1 MELIG
6 KIIAWI
12 LRNLLT
18 IAAIT
23 VILCLLSPGIR
34 LAKDN
39 AGKLAE
45 QREAILA
52 GIQSVDDEIT
62 KTKRSIENRLSMLDH
77 WRERRRECQ
86 EKIDALPNAWL
97 HPLDHWSEYLQLTA
111 EKKRLDFQIESLEST
126 IAKYQDTL
134 AQLDKNRQ
142 MLIFQLESVTR
153 SLAESV
159 SQEWKANGLRIL
171 LFTICFVL
179 LTPPLWLVFMYYCV
193 AALIEKVPPIRIKLK
208 DDDGSHEP
216 IFHRAARSITFSI
229 PEGRTFYLRAQG
241 GDWGKER
248 RNAVCRTKFMWRWK
262 APLVSIASD
271 LVELLAYRGE
281 PGAEIPGQIKLTSPK
296 DDEVYIQQI
305 ELNGGPG
312 LVLTPRHVIGLTDD
326 VEVRTIWSFKLH
338 NLVSMRLRQIV
349 FFGTGTIFIIGGRGI
364 DVQRIEPGSQAVHKI
379 EDGVLIGYVPGA
391 AYSLCRTQTFWAYFR
406 GMTSLL
412 DYKLCGGTFLTQNL
426 VGRNEKEVLGSGL
439 DRFLSVL
446 LNGIGKLLGF

>member
-1 MELIG
+1 MALIG

-12 LRNLLT
+12 LRNILT

-23 VILCLLSPGIR
+23 VILCLLAPGIR
-34 LAKDN
+34 MAKDN
-39 AGKLAE
+39 AAKLTE
-45 QREAILA
+45 QRDAILI
-52 GIQSVDDEIT
+52 GIRSVEDEIAMT
-62 KTKRSIENRLSMLDH
+62 KQSLDSRLSMLDH
-77 WRERRRECQ
+77 WREQRKDCLEQ
-86 EKIDALPNAWL
+86 LDNLPSWW
-97 HPLDHWSEYLQLTA
+97 HPYDRMTEYARLTA
-111 EKKRLDFQIESLEST
+111 EQKRLEFQIDTLEST
-126 IAKYQDTL
+126 VAKYKDTL

-142 MLIFQLESVTR
+142 MLLLQLKGVTR
-153 SLAESV
+153 SLTETV
-159 SQEWKANGLRIL
+159 SREWNTNGLRIL

-179 LTPPLWLVFMYYCV
+179 FTPPLWLVFMYYCV
-193 AALIEKVPPIRIKLK
+193 AALIEKFPPIRIKVK
-208 DDDGSHEP
+208 DDDGQHEP
-216 IFHRAARSITFSI
+216 VFHRAARSITFSI

-241 GDWGKER
+241 CDWGKER
-248 RNAVCRTKFMWRWK
+248 RDTVCRTKFMWRWT

-271 LVELLAYRGE
+271 LVELLAYRSE
-281 PGAEIPGQIKLTSPK
+281 PGAENPGQVKMTSPK

-326 VEVRTIWSFKLH
+326 VEVRTVWSFKLH
-338 NLVSMRLRQIV
+338 NLISMRLRHIV

-364 DVQRIEPGSQAVHKI
+364 DVQRIEPGSHAIHKI
-379 EDGVLIGYVPGA
+379 EDGVLVGYVPGA

-426 VGRNEKEVLGSGL
+426 VGRHEKEVLGSGL

>member
-1 MELIG
+1 MAFFG

-12 LRNLLT
+12 LRNILT

-34 LAKDN
+34 VAKDN
-39 AGKLAE
+39 AAKLAE
-45 QREAILA
+45 QRNAVLA
-52 GIQSVDDEIT
+52 GIRSVEDEIA
-62 KTKRSIENRLSMLDH
+62 KTKNLLENRLSMLDH
-77 WRERRRECQ
+77 WREQRRECL
-86 EKIDALPNAWL
+86 ERIDALPSAWR
-97 HPLDHWSEYLQLTA
+97 HPIDHWSEYIRLSTEQ
-111 EKKRLDFQIESLEST
+111 KRLDLQIETMENT
-126 IAKYQDTL
+126 IARYKDTL

-142 MLIFQLESVTR
+142 LMLFQLESITQ
-153 SLAESV
+153 SLTESV
-159 SQEWKANGLRIL
+159 SREWNSNGLRIL
-171 LFTICFVL
+171 LFTICLVL
-179 LTPPLWLVFMYYCV
+179 LTPPLWLVFMYYGV
-193 AALIEKVPPIRIKLK
+193 AALIEKFPPIRIELK
-208 DDDGSHEP
+208 DDDGSRKP

-229 PEGRTFYLRAQG
+229 PEGRKFYLRAQG

-248 RNAVCRTKFMWRWK
+248 RNAICRTKFMWRWT
-262 APLVSIASD
+262 APLVSVAAD
-271 LVELLAYRGE
+271 LVELLAYRSE
-281 PGAEIPGQIKLTSPK
+281 PGAEESGQIKLTSPK
-296 DDEVYIQQI
+296 DDEMYIQQI

-326 VEVRTIWSFKLH
+326 VEVRTVWSFKLH
-338 NLVSMRLRQIV
+338 NLISMRLRHIV

-364 DVQRIEPGSQAVHKI
+364 DVQRIESGSPAIHKI
-379 EDGVLIGYVPGA
+379 EDGVLVGYVPGA

>member
-1 MELIG
+1 MVLIG

-12 LRNLLT
+12 LRNILT

-23 VILCLLSPGIR
+23 LILCLLAPGIR
-34 LAKDN
+34 MAKDN
-39 AGKLAE
+39 AAKLTE
-45 QREAILA
+45 QRDAILA
-52 GIQSVDDEIT
+52 GIRSVEDEIA
-62 KTKRSIENRLSMLDH
+62 KTNLSLDSRLSMLDH
-77 WRERRRECQ
+77 WREQRKECLEQ
-86 EKIDALPNAWL
+86 LDNLPSWW
-97 HPLDHWSEYLQLTA
+97 HPYDHMTEYVRLTA
-111 EKKRLDFQIESLEST
+111 EQKRLEFQIDTLEST
-126 IAKYQDTL
+126 VAKYQDDL
-134 AQLDKNRQ
+134 ARLDKNRQ
-142 MLIFQLESVTR
+142 VLLFQLEGVTR
-153 SLAESV
+153 SLTETV
-159 SQEWKANGLRIL
+159 SREWNTHGLRIL

-179 LTPPLWLVFMYYCV
+179 LTPPLWLIFMYYGV
-193 AALIEKVPPIRIKLK
+193 AALIEKFPQIRIKVR
-208 DDDGSHEP
+208 DDDGLHEP
-216 IFHRAARSITFSI
+216 VFHRAARSITFSI

-248 RNAVCRTKFMWRWK
+248 RDTVCRTKFMWRWK

-271 LVELLAYRGE
+271 LVELLAYRSE
-281 PGAEIPGQIKLTSPK
+281 PGAANPGQVKMTSPK

-326 VEVRTIWSFKLH
+326 VEVRTVWSFKLH
-338 NLVSMRLRQIV
+338 NLISMRLRHIV

-364 DVQRIEPGSQAVHKI
+364 DVQRIEPGSHAVHKI
-379 EDGVLIGYVPGA
+379 EDGVLVGYVPGA

-426 VGRNEKEVLGSGL
+426 VGRHEKEVLGSGL

>member
-1 MELIG
+1 MALIG

-12 LRNLLT
+12 LRNILT

-34 LAKDN
+34 VAKEN
-39 AGKLAE
+39 AAKLTE
-45 QREAILA
+45 QRDAILA
-52 GIQSVDDEIT
+52 GIQSVEAEISMT
-62 KTKRSIENRLSMLDH
+62 KESLENRLSMLEH
-77 WRERRRECQ
+77 WREQRRECL
-86 EKIDALPNAWL
+86 EKLDDLPSAWV
-97 HPLDHWSEYLQLTA
+97 HPIDHWSEYARLSA
-111 EKKRLDFQIESLEST
+111 EQKRLEIQIDTLET
-126 IAKYQDTL
+126 AVTRYKDTL

-142 MLIFQLESVTR
+142 VLLFQLEGVTR
-153 SLAESV
+153 SLTESV
-159 SQEWKANGLRIL
+159 SQEWNRNGIRIL

-179 LTPPLWLVFMYYCV
+179 LTPPLWLVFMYYV
-193 AALIEKVPPIRIKLK
+193 AAALVEKFPPIRIRLK

-216 IFHRAARSITFSI
+216 VFHRAARSITFSI

-248 RNAVCRTKFMWRWK
+248 RDVICRTKFMWRWG

-271 LVELLAYRGE
+271 LVELLAYRSE
-281 PGAEIPGQIKLTSPK
+281 PGAKSPGQIKMTSPK

-326 VEVRTIWSFKLH
+326 VEVRTVWSFKLH
-338 NLVSMRLRQIV
+338 NFISMRLRHIV

-364 DVQRIEPGSQAVHKI
+364 DVQRIEPGSHAVHKI

-426 VGRNEKEVLGSGL
+426 VGRSEKEVLGSGL

>member
-1 MELIG
+1 MSLIG

-12 LRNLLT
+12 LRNILM

-34 LAKDN
+34 VAKDN
-39 AGKLAE
+39 AAKLTE
-45 QREAILA
+45 QRDAILA
-52 GIQSVDDEIT
+52 GIQSIEAEIA
-62 KTKRSIENRLSMLDH
+62 KTKESLENRLSMLEH
-77 WRERRRECQ
+77 WREQRRECL
-86 EKIDALPNAWL
+86 EKLDALPSAWA
-97 HPLDHWSEYLQLTA
+97 HPIDHWSEYARLTA
-111 EKKRLDFQIESLEST
+111 EQKRLELQIDTLETAVTRYKDS
-126 IAKYQDTL
+126 L

-142 MLIFQLESVTR
+142 VLLIQLEGVTR
-153 SLAESV
+153 SLTESV
-159 SQEWKANGLRIL
+159 SQEWNRNGLRIL

-179 LTPPLWLVFMYYCV
+179 LTPPLWLVFMYYGA
-193 AALIEKVPPIRIKLK
+193 AALVEKFPPIRIKLK

-216 IFHRAARSITFSI
+216 VFHRAARSITFSI

-248 RNAVCRTKFMWRWK
+248 RDAVCRTKFMWRWK

-271 LVELLAYRGE
+271 LVELLAYRSE
-281 PGAEIPGQIKLTSPK
+281 PGAKTPGQIKMTSPK

-326 VEVRTIWSFKLH
+326 VEVRTVWSFKLH
-338 NLVSMRLRQIV
+338 NFISMRLRHIV

-364 DVQRIEPGSQAVHKI
+364 DVQRIEPGSHAVHKI

-426 VGRNEKEVLGSGL
+426 VGRSEKEVLGSGL

>member
-1 MELIG
+1 MALIG

-12 LRNLLT
+12 LRNILT

-34 LAKDN
+34 VAKDN
-39 AGKLAE
+39 ALKLTE
-45 QREAILA
+45 QRDALLA
-52 GIQSVDDEIT
+52 GIRSAEEEIA
-62 KTKRSIENRLSMLDH
+62 KTKESLESRLFMLDH
-77 WRERRRECQ
+77 WRKQRRECL
-86 EKIDALPNAWL
+86 EKLDNLPSPWL
-97 HPLDHWSEYLQLTA
+97 HPYDDLSEYTRLTA
-111 EKKRLDFQIESLEST
+111 ERKRLDLQIETLEST
-126 IAKYQDTL
+126 IARYKDTL
-134 AQLDKNRQ
+134 DRLDKNRQ
-142 MLIFQLESVTR
+142 LLVFQLEGVTH
-153 SLAESV
+153 SLTETV
-159 SQEWKANGLRIL
+159 SNEWNTNGLRIL

-179 LTPPLWLVFMYYCV
+179 LTPPLWLVFMYYVV
-193 AALIEKVPPIRIKLK
+193 AALVEKFPPIRIRVR
-208 DDDGSHEP
+208 DDDGAHEP
-216 IFHRAARSITFSI
+216 VFHRSARSITFTI
-229 PEGRTFYLRAQG
+229 PEGRKFYLRAQG

-248 RNAVCRTKFMWRWK
+248 RDVTCRTKFMWRWK
-262 APLVSIASD
+262 APLVSIAAD

-281 PGAEIPGQIKLTSPK
+281 PGAKNPGQIKLTSPK

-326 VEVRTIWSFKLH
+326 VEVRTVWSFKLH
-338 NLVSMRLRQIV
+338 NLISMRLRHIV

-364 DVQRIEPGSQAVHKI
+364 DVQRIEPGSSEVHKI
-379 EDGVLIGYVPGA
+379 EDGVLVGYVPGA

-426 VGRNEKEVLGSGL
+426 VGRSEKEVLGSGL

>member
-1 MELIG
+1 MALIG

-12 LRNLLT
+12 LRNILM

-34 LAKDN
+34 VAKDN
-39 AGKLAE
+39 AAKLTE
-45 QREAILA
+45 QRDAILA
-52 GIQSVDDEIT
+52 GIRSVEDEIT
-62 KTKRSIENRLSMLDH
+62 KTKESLESRLSMLDH
-77 WRERRRECQ
+77 WREQRRECLEQ
-86 EKIDALPNAWL
+86 IDALPSAWR
-97 HPLDHWSEYLQLTA
+97 HPIDHWSEYARLTA
-111 EKKRLDFQIESLEST
+111 EQKRLELQIETLETT
-126 IAKYQDTL
+126 INRYKDSL
-134 AQLDKNRQ
+134 AQLDKSRQ
-142 MLIFQLESVTR
+142 LLLFQLDSVTQ
-153 SLAESV
+153 SITESV
-159 SQEWKANGLRIL
+159 SQEWNRNGLRIL

-179 LTPPLWLVFMYYCV
+179 LTPPLWLVFMYYGV
-193 AALIEKVPPIRIKLK
+193 AALIEKFPPIRIRLK
-208 DDDGSHEP
+208 GDGGAREP
-216 IFHRAARSITFSI
+216 VFHRAARSITFSI
-229 PEGRTFYLRAQG
+229 PEGKTFYLRAQG

-248 RNAVCRTKFMWRWK
+248 RDVVCRTKFMWRWG
-262 APLVSIASD
+262 APLVSVASD

-281 PGAEIPGQIKLTSPK
+281 PGAKNPGQIKMTSPK

-326 VEVRTIWSFKLH
+326 VEVRTVWSFKLH
-338 NLVSMRLRQIV
+338 NLISMRLRHIV

-364 DVQRIEPGSQAVHKI
+364 DVQRIEPGSSAVHKI
-379 EDGVLIGYVPGA
+379 EDGVLVGYVPGA

-426 VGRNEKEVLGSGL
+426 VGRHEKEVLGSGL

>member
-1 MELIG
+1 MALIG

-12 LRNLLT
+12 LRNILT

-23 VILCLLSPGIR
+23 VILCLLAPGIR
-34 LAKDN
+34 MAKEN
-39 AGKLAE
+39 AAKLTE
-45 QREAILA
+45 QRDAILV
-52 GIQSVDDEIT
+52 GIRSVEDEIVQT
-62 KTKRSIENRLSMLDH
+62 KQSLDSRLSMLDH
-77 WRERRRECQ
+77 WREQRKDCLEQ
-86 EKIDALPNAWL
+86 LDNLPSWW
-97 HPLDHWSEYLQLTA
+97 HPYDRMTEYARLTA
-111 EKKRLDFQIESLEST
+111 EQKRLEFQIDTLEST
-126 IAKYQDTL
+126 VAKYKDTL

-142 MLIFQLESVTR
+142 MLLLQLEGVTR
-153 SLAESV
+153 SLTETV
-159 SQEWKANGLRIL
+159 SREWNTNGLRIL

-179 LTPPLWLVFMYYCV
+179 FTPPLWLVFMYYCV
-193 AALIEKVPPIRIKLK
+193 AALIEKFPPIRIKVK
-208 DDDGSHEP
+208 DDDGQHEP
-216 IFHRAARSITFSI
+216 VFHRAARSITFSI

-248 RNAVCRTKFMWRWK
+248 RDTVCRTKFMWRWT

-271 LVELLAYRGE
+271 LVELLAYRSE
-281 PGAEIPGQIKLTSPK
+281 PGAENPGQVKMTSPK

-326 VEVRTIWSFKLH
+326 VEVRTVWSFKLH
-338 NLVSMRLRQIV
+338 NLISMRLRHIV

-364 DVQRIEPGSQAVHKI
+364 DVQRIEPGSHAIHKI
-379 EDGVLIGYVPGA
+379 EDGVLVGYVPGA

-426 VGRNEKEVLGSGL
+426 VGRHEKEVLGSGL